1 MAADPNAPLET
12 AGAIEPRFP
21 ASAVPSIK
29 GVRLSPGEQV
39 QLVNISRTGVLVE
52 GRTRFVPGTRVTV
65 VFEGGFA
72 PAQIKGRIVRCQVSS
87 IHDGSLR
94 YQSGIQFDKKLDN
107 HPGDLK
113 EALPDPVAGAAAA
126 AAAAAP
132 GTPAP
137 SAPAAAVKA
146 ASGAKQA
153 AAAPQLV
160 NRW

>member
-12 AGAIEPRFP
+12 AGVIEPRFP
-21 ASAVPSIK
+21 ASAVSSIK
-29 GVRLSPGEQV
+29 SVKLSPGEQV

-65 VFEGGFA
+65 VFDGGFA
-72 PAQIKGRIVRCQVSS
+72 PPQIKGRIVRCQVSS

-94 YQSGIQFDKKLDN
+94 YQSGIQFDKKLET

-113 EALPDPVAGAAAA
+113 EALPEPTLAGAAAGAPA
-126 AAAAAP
+126 AA
-132 GTPAP
+132 TE
-137 SAPAAAVKA
+137 APAAAVA
-146 ASGAKQA
+146 AATPAAAAKPA

>member
-1 MAADPNAPLET
+1 MAADPNLPLET
-12 AGAIEPRFP
+12 SGAIEPRFP

-29 GVRLSPGEQV
+29 GVRLSPGEAV

-65 VFEGGFA
+65 VFDGGFT

-94 YQSGIQFDKKLDN
+94 YQSGIQFDKKLEA

-113 EALPDPVAGAAAA
+113 EALPE
-126 AAAAAP
+126 P
-132 GTPAP
+132 GM
-137 SAPAAAVKA
+137 PAAAGPVA
-146 ASGAKQA
+146 APPAAVPPAATAKQA
-153 AAAPQLV
+153 ATAPPQLV

>member
-1 MAADPNAPLET
+1 MAADPNVPLES

-21 ASAVPSIK
+21 AAAVPSIK

-65 VFEGGFA
+65 VFEGGFT

-94 YQSGIQFDKKLDN
+94 YQSGIQFDKKLDT

-126 AAAAAP
+126 AP
-132 GTPAP
+132 
-137 SAPAAAVKA
+137 APAAPPSPAVA
-146 ASGAKQA
+146 AKPAAGGKQA

>member
-12 AGAIEPRFP
+12 SGAIEPRFP
-21 ASAVPSIK
+21 SSAVPAIK
-29 GVRLSPGEQV
+29 GVRLSPGEAV

-65 VFEGGFA
+65 VFDGTFT
-72 PAQIKGRIVRCQVSS
+72 PAQVKGRIVRCQVSS

-94 YQSGIQFDKKLDN
+94 YQSGIQFDKKLEA

-113 EALPDPVAGAAAA
+113 EALPEPGTPAAA

-132 GTPAP
+132 A
-137 SAPAAAVKA
+137 AQAVPAAVTPI
-146 ASGAKQA
+146 SSKQA
-153 AAAPQLV
+153 ATAPPQLV

>member
-12 AGAIEPRFP
+12 AGVIEPRFP
-21 ASAVPSIK
+21 AAAVPSIK
-29 GVRLSPGEQV
+29 GVKLSPGEQV

-65 VFEGGFA
+65 VFDGGFT

-94 YQSGIQFDKKLDN
+94 YQSGIQFDKKLDT

-113 EALPDPVAGAAAA
+113 EALPEPGAGA
-126 AAAAAP
+126 
-132 GTPAP
+132 PAVVAKE
-137 SAPAAAVKA
+137 APAAAPAKPAAAAKA
-146 ASGAKQA
+146 AT
-153 AAAPQLV
+153 AAPQLV